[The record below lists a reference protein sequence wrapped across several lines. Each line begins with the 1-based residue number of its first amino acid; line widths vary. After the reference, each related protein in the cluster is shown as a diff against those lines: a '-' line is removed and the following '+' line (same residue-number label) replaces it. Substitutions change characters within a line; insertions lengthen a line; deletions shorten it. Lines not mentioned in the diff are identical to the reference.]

1 MAFKYDIRAM
11 LRKFGVV
18 TVMDVKAYKAKL
30 HMEGTAGYSKG
41 EWDAKETLKDENK
54 LFELTNLE

>member
-30 HMEGTAGYSKG
+30 HMEDAAGYSKG

-54 LFELTNLE
+54 LFE

>member
-30 HMEGTAGYSKG
+30 HMEDAASYSKG

-54 LFELTNLE
+54 LFE